1 MRRHILDKLIYGKNK
16 NNIVRKVKTNVREMR
31 ISEKIFRPKIQI
43 NQVCKRYIFVA
54 HWSSRMILA

>member
-31 ISEKIFRPKIQI
+31 ISEKFLPKMQI
-43 NQVCKRYIFVA
+43 KG
-54 HWSSRMILA
+54 LANVLFSWLIGLVV